1 MLKKWRIK
9 PYSGEKTA
17 ELAAELGISQLLAG
31 ALINRGIDTKE
42 KGEIFLH
49 PERFEYCDP
58 YLLPDMDKA
67 IKRIADAI
75 EKKESIAIY
84 GDYDCDGITATS
96 LLMITFKEL
105 GVKVDY
111 YIPDRLTEGY
121 GLHAEAMEKLVDRGI
136 ELLITVDCGVKSVEE
151 IKAVAGRMDV
161 IVTDHHL
168 PGDEL
173 PQAVAVVDAHRK
185 DSRYPCPELAG
196 VGIAFKL
203 CQALWKKIKGEP
215 LNDRGLELVALG
227 TVADAVPLTNEN
239 RRIVSLGLKAIEN
252 SDMVGVK
259 ALLEAAGCLGKPVT
273 SMVVGFMLAPRIN
286 AAGRLSSATLGVD
299 LLTAVDSTEAD
310 AIALELNGINEER
323 KKLKD
328 DMQLEAEEQ
337 LKGVDV
343 DNTRVL
349 VVAGENWHHGVIGL
363 TAAGLDSKYYK
374 PTIVISLKDGI
385 GKGSAR
391 SIEGFNLYEALEN
404 CKDVLVQ
411 FGGHEGAA
419 GLTIKEENIPEFRR
433 LMEIEAKRQMTA
445 EQYIPFYELDQEIS
459 PLDVTM
465 EMVDELA
472 LLEPCG
478 MKNDSPLFGCKG
490 VRTAY
495 ASYMG
500 IDNRHMRFSITDGTR
515 YVKAVAFNMNEDLD
529 KMNSQPQDLV
539 YELGINEWD
548 GNRNLQCIIRSLD
561 TPLDD
566 ERPISVDREFLK
578 ELYLFLKQCHDEEKP
593 VLKDP
598 AWLAMRM
605 RMDGRQSEAKAA
617 EYGLK
622 IFQELG
628 LIRVDDAGVCHLVE
642 GTGKMNLQDS
652 ETFCRLNE

>member
-203 CQALWKKIKGEP
+203 CQALWQKIKGEP

-299 LLTAVDSTEAD
+299 LLTAVDSTKAD

-445 EQYIPFYELDQEIS
+445 
-459 PLDVTM
+459 
-465 EMVDELA
+465 
-472 LLEPCG
+472 
-478 MKNDSPLFGCKG
+478 
-490 VRTAY
+490 
-495 ASYMG
+495 
-500 IDNRHMRFSITDGTR
+500 
-515 YVKAVAFNMNEDLD
+515 
-529 KMNSQPQDLV
+529 
-539 YELGINEWD
+539 
-548 GNRNLQCIIRSLD
+548 
-561 TPLDD
+561 
-566 ERPISVDREFLK
+566 
-578 ELYLFLKQCHDEEKP
+578 
-593 VLKDP
+593 
-598 AWLAMRM
+598 
-605 RMDGRQSEAKAA
+605 
-617 EYGLK
+617 
-622 IFQELG
+622 
-628 LIRVDDAGVCHLVE
+628 
-642 GTGKMNLQDS
+642 
-652 ETFCRLNE
+652 